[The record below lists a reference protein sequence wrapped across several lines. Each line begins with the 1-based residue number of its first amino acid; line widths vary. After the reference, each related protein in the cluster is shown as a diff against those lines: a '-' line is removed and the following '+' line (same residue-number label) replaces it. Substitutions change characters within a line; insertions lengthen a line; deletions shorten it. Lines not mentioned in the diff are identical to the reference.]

1 MVPVLLFVSGLDHRA
16 AHPRNGTVSARAKML
31 PENPQPGIVGR
42 RCTSAPDRTAAG
54 YAGAPRARR
63 CGRGSCLRGRGS
75 HPRGGGMMD
84 LLWTPAEPNAP
95 AANFARVADL
105 PDSVVFRF
113 TVCEW

>member
-42 RCTSAPDRTAAG
+42 SCRW
-54 YAGAPRARR
+54 
-63 CGRGSCLRGRGS
+63 GRFALD
-75 HPRGGGMMD
+75 P
-84 LLWTPAEPNAP
+84 LAWTPAEPNAP